1 MSGACN
7 CPMTVLS
14 TLLKAD
20 GMGLAERLSE
30 WLLRRRERQE
40 ERNMRQV
47 TAYFGSLLKKRR
59 ADAGAI
65 LQSVRDYRDCPEVTR
80 KQAELLLEHRFFR
93 YVYQTGYPE
102 WRAVMDALKETRYG
116 MREGAAIPRSVK
128 EAAESPMLRLA
139 AQYKVLEHE
148 YTRRN
153 APQPLSPE
161 AQAERDAA
169 HRLLNCC
176 MREGDLDALKRLA
189 LKGEKPDDSVAIRHG
204 LAEGYRRLEELS
216 REWNEEMRGDNHT
229 VMEQI
234 ELREADERGRLMRQ
248 AAALYERKTGGKLP
262 GDYLEAVKAE
272 RALLHGLARHGWDGQ
287 REVPKETVEKYGL
300 TEDFAGIVRL
310 RWDYHLS
317 EDNGDF
323 SRDYPEAAIGRHN
336 RAIRERAAKELAGL
350 EARLFPEK
358 AASRERKAAH
368 LRADN
373 RASPTASLRRE
384 RKERPAS
391 GKPGK
396 QTGGSPG
403 KENQNVGQP

>member
-1 MSGACN
+1 
-7 CPMTVLS
+7 MTVLS

-20 GMGLAERLSE
+20 GMGLAEKLSE

-47 TAYFGSLLKKRR
+47 AAYFGSLLKKRR

-116 MREGAAIPRSVK
+116 MREGAAIPRSVR
-128 EAAESPMLRLA
+128 EA
-139 AQYKVLEHE
+139 AQYKVLEYE

-216 REWNEEMRGDNHT
+216 REWSEEMRGDNHT

-234 ELREADERGRLMRQ
+234 ELREADERGKLMRQ
-248 AAALYERKTGGKLP
+248 AAALYERKTGGRLP

-300 TEDFAGIVRL
+300 TEDFAGIARL

-373 RASPTASLRRE
+373 RASPTASLKRE
-384 RKERPAS
+384 RKEP
-391 GKPGK
+391 PGK
-396 QTGGSPG
+396 RQTGETGRRKPPG
-403 KENQNVGQP
+403 RRIRM

>member
-1 MSGACN
+1 
-7 CPMTVLS
+7 
-14 TLLKAD
+14 
-20 GMGLAERLSE
+20 MGLAEKLSE

-47 TAYFGSLLKKRR
+47 AAYFGSLLKKRR

-116 MREGAAIPRSVK
+116 MREGAAIPRSVR
-128 EAAESPMLRLA
+128 EAAESPMLRLE
-139 AQYKVLEHE
+139 AQYKVLEYE

-216 REWNEEMRGDNHT
+216 REWSEEMRGDNHT

-234 ELREADERGRLMRQ
+234 ELREADERGKLMRQ
-248 AAALYERKTGGKLP
+248 AAALYERKTGGRLP

-300 TEDFAGIVRL
+300 TEDFADIARL

-323 SRDYPEAAIGRHN
+323 SRDYPEAAMDATTVPSGSVQRKNWQVWKRGCSPKRRQAGNGR
-336 RAIRERAAKELAGL
+336 
-350 EARLFPEK
+350 
-358 AASRERKAAH
+358 
-368 LRADN
+368 LRTCGRTTGQAPRHRSN
-373 RASPTASLRRE
+373 GNGRS
-384 RKERPAS
+384 RPAS
-391 GKPGK
+391 GKPER
-396 QTGGSPG
+396 QAGGSLRG
-403 KENQNVGQP
+403 EESECRTTINF

>member
-1 MSGACN
+1 
-7 CPMTVLS
+7 
-14 TLLKAD
+14 
-20 GMGLAERLSE
+20 MGLAEKLSE
-30 WLLRRRERQE
+30 WLFRRRERQE
-40 ERNMRQV
+40 ERNMRQA
-47 TAYFGSLLKKRR
+47 TAYFGSLLNKRR

-116 MREGAAIPRSVK
+116 MREGAAIPRSVR

-139 AQYKVLEHE
+139 AQYKVLEYE

-234 ELREADERGRLMRQ
+234 ELREADERGKLMRQ
-248 AAALYERKTGGKLP
+248 AAALYERKTGGRLP

-300 TEDFAGIVRL
+300 TEDFAGIARL

-317 EDNGDF
+317 EDNGDL

-373 RASPTASLRRE
+373 RASPTASLKRE

-391 GKPGK
+391 DKPER
-396 QTGGSPG
+396 QAEGSLRG
-403 KENQNVGQP
+403 EESECRTTINF

>member
-1 MSGACN
+1 
-7 CPMTVLS
+7 
-14 TLLKAD
+14 
-20 GMGLAERLSE
+20 MGLAERLSE

-80 KQAELLLEHRFFR
+80 KQAELLEHRFFR

-116 MREGAAIPRSVK
+116 MRERAAIPRSVK

-216 REWNEEMRGDNHT
+216 REWSEEMRGDNHT

-234 ELREADERGRLMRQ
+234 ELREADERGKLMRQ
-248 AAALYERKTGGKLP
+248 AAALYERKTGGILP

-300 TEDFAGIVRL
+300 TEDFAGIARL

-317 EDNGDF
+317 EDNGDL

-373 RASPTASLRRE
+373 RASPTASLKRE
-384 RKERPAS
+384 RKEP
-391 GKPGK
+391 PGK
-396 QTGGSPG
+396 RQAGETGRRKPPG
-403 KENQNVGQP
+403 RRIRM

>member
-1 MSGACN
+1 
-7 CPMTVLS
+7 MTVLS

-20 GMGLAERLSE
+20 GMGLAEKLSE

-47 TAYFGSLLKKRR
+47 AAYFGSLLNKRR

-116 MREGAAIPRSVK
+116 MREGAAIPRSVR

-139 AQYKVLEHE
+139 AQYKVLEYE

-189 LKGEKPDDSVAIRHG
+189 LKGEKPDDSIAIRHG

-216 REWNEEMRGDNHT
+216 REWSEEMRGDNHT

-234 ELREADERGRLMRQ
+234 ELREADERGKLMRQ
-248 AAALYERKTGGKLP
+248 AAALYEKKTGGRLP

-272 RALLHGLARHGWDGQ
+272 RALLHGFARHGWDGQ
-287 REVPKETVEKYGL
+287 REVPKETMEKYGL
-300 TEDFAGIVRL
+300 TRDFAGIARL

-373 RASPTASLRRE
+373 RASPTASLKRE
-384 RKERPAS
+384 RKEP
-391 GKPGK
+391 PGK
-396 QTGGSPG
+396 RQTGETGRRKPPG
-403 KENQNVGQP
+403 RRIRM

>member
-1 MSGACN
+1 
-7 CPMTVLS
+7 
-14 TLLKAD
+14 
-20 GMGLAERLSE
+20 MGLAEKLSE

-47 TAYFGSLLKKRR
+47 AAYFGSLLNKRR

-116 MREGAAIPRSVK
+116 MREGAAIPRSVR

-139 AQYKVLEHE
+139 AQYKVLEYE
-148 YTRRN
+148 NTRCN

-189 LKGEKPDDSVAIRHG
+189 LKGEKPDDSIAIRHG

-216 REWNEEMRGDNHT
+216 REWSEEMRGDNHT

-234 ELREADERGRLMRQ
+234 ELRE
-248 AAALYERKTGGKLP
+248 
-262 GDYLEAVKAE
+262 
-272 RALLHGLARHGWDGQ
+272 
-287 REVPKETVEKYGL
+287 VPKETVEKYGL
-300 TEDFAGIVRL
+300 TRDFAGIARL

-373 RASPTASLRRE
+373 RASPTASLKRE
-384 RKERPAS
+384 RKEPPGKRQTGETGR
-391 GKPGK
+391 GKP
-396 QTGGSPG
+396 PG
-403 KENQNVGQP
+403 RRIRM

>member
-1 MSGACN
+1 
-7 CPMTVLS
+7 
-14 TLLKAD
+14 
-20 GMGLAERLSE
+20 MGLAEKLSE

-47 TAYFGSLLKKRR
+47 AAYFGSLLNKRR

-116 MREGAAIPRSVK
+116 MREGAAIPRSVR
-128 EAAESPMLRLA
+128 EAAESPMLRLE
-139 AQYKVLEHE
+139 AQYKVLEYE

-216 REWNEEMRGDNHT
+216 REWSEEMRGDNHT

-248 AAALYERKTGGKLP
+248 PPPFTR
-262 GDYLEAVKAE
+262 
-272 RALLHGLARHGWDGQ
+272 
-287 REVPKETVEKYGL
+287 
-300 TEDFAGIVRL
+300 
-310 RWDYHLS
+310 
-317 EDNGDF
+317 
-323 SRDYPEAAIGRHN
+323 GR
-336 RAIRERAAKELAGL
+336 RAA
-350 EARLFPEK
+350 
-358 AASRERKAAH
+358 
-368 LRADN
+368 DC
-373 RASPTASLRRE
+373 
-384 RKERPAS
+384 PATIW
-391 GKPGK
+391 KR
-396 QTGGSPG
+396 
-403 KENQNVGQP
+403 

>member
-1 MSGACN
+1 
-7 CPMTVLS
+7 
-14 TLLKAD
+14 
-20 GMGLAERLSE
+20 MGLAEKLSE

-47 TAYFGSLLKKRR
+47 AAYFGSLLNKRR

-80 KQAELLLEHRFFR
+80 KQAELLEHRFFR

-116 MREGAAIPRSVK
+116 MREGAVIPRSVR

-139 AQYKVLEHE
+139 AQYKVLEYE

-216 REWNEEMRGDNHT
+216 REWSEEMRGDNHT

-234 ELREADERGRLMRQ
+234 ELREADERGKLMRQ
-248 AAALYERKTGGKLP
+248 AAALYERKTGGRLP

-287 REVPKETVEKYGL
+287 REVPKEAVEKYGL
-300 TEDFAGIVRL
+300 TEDFAGIARL

-373 RASPTASLRRE
+373 RASPTASLKRE
-384 RKERPAS
+384 RKEP
-391 GKPGK
+391 PGK
-396 QTGGSPG
+396 RQTGETGRRKPPG
-403 KENQNVGQP
+403 RRIRM

>member
-1 MSGACN
+1 
-7 CPMTVLS
+7 MTVLS

-116 MREGAAIPRSVK
+116 MRERAAIPRSVK

-216 REWNEEMRGDNHT
+216 REWSEEMRGDNHT

-234 ELREADERGRLMRQ
+234 ELRE
-248 AAALYERKTGGKLP
+248 
-262 GDYLEAVKAE
+262 AE

-300 TEDFAGIVRL
+300 MEDFAGIARL

-317 EDNGDF
+317 EDNGDL

-373 RASPTASLRRE
+373 RASPTASLKRE
-384 RKERPAS
+384 RKEP
-391 GKPGK
+391 PGK
-396 QTGGSPG
+396 RQAGETGRRKPPG
-403 KENQNVGQP
+403 RRIRM

>member
-1 MSGACN
+1 
-7 CPMTVLS
+7 
-14 TLLKAD
+14 
-20 GMGLAERLSE
+20 MGLAEKLSE
-30 WLLRRRERQE
+30 WLFRRRERQE
-40 ERNMRQV
+40 ERNMRQA
-47 TAYFGSLLKKRR
+47 TAYFGSLLNKRR

-116 MREGAAIPRSVK
+116 MREGAAIPRSVR

-139 AQYKVLEHE
+139 AQYKVLEYE

-234 ELREADERGRLMRQ
+234 ELREADERGKLMRQ
-248 AAALYERKTGGKLP
+248 AALYERKTGGRLP

-300 TEDFAGIVRL
+300 TEDFAGIARL

-317 EDNGDF
+317 
-323 SRDYPEAAIGRHN
+323 DYYWEISVFYTEAAIGRHN

-373 RASPTASLRRE
+373 RASPTAALNRE
-384 RKERPAS
+384 RKEP
-391 GKPGK
+391 PGK
-396 QTGGSPG
+396 RQTGETGRRKPPG
-403 KENQNVGQP
+403 RRIRM

>member
-1 MSGACN
+1 
-7 CPMTVLS
+7 
-14 TLLKAD
+14 
-20 GMGLAERLSE
+20 MGLAERLSE

-204 LAEGYRRLEELS
+204 LAEGYHTARRLSGSGEGGTGAAPRARPPRLGRSAGSTE
-216 REWNEEMRGDNHT
+216 GDGGE
-229 VMEQI
+229 V
-234 ELREADERGRLMRQ
+234 RADGGFCRHRPAKVGLPPERGQRRP
-248 AAALYERKTGGKLP
+248 LP
-262 GDYLEAVKAE
+262 
-272 RALLHGLARHGWDGQ
+272 
-287 REVPKETVEKYGL
+287 
-300 TEDFAGIVRL
+300 
-310 RWDYHLS
+310 
-317 EDNGDF
+317 
-323 SRDYPEAAIGRHN
+323 
-336 RAIRERAAKELAGL
+336 
-350 EARLFPEK
+350 
-358 AASRERKAAH
+358 
-368 LRADN
+368 
-373 RASPTASLRRE
+373 
-384 RKERPAS
+384 
-391 GKPGK
+391 
-396 QTGGSPG
+396 
-403 KENQNVGQP
+403 

>member
-1 MSGACN
+1 
-7 CPMTVLS
+7 
-14 TLLKAD
+14 
-20 GMGLAERLSE
+20 MGLAERLSE

-65 LQSVRDYRDCPEVTR
+65 LQSVKDYRDCPEVTR

-116 MREGAAIPRSVK
+116 MR

-248 AAALYERKTGGKLP
+248 AAALYERKTGGRLP

-300 TEDFAGIVRL
+300 TEDFAGIARL

-317 EDNGDF
+317 EDNGDL
-323 SRDYPEAAIGRHN
+323 SRDYPEAAIGSHN
-336 RAIRERAAKELAGL
+336 RAIRERAAKELAVL

-373 RASPTASLRRE
+373 RASPTASLKRE
-384 RKERPAS
+384 RKEP
-391 GKPGK
+391 PGK
-396 QTGGSPG
+396 RQAGETDRRKPP
-403 KENQNVGQP
+403 VRRIRM

>member
-1 MSGACN
+1 
-7 CPMTVLS
+7 
-14 TLLKAD
+14 
-20 GMGLAERLSE
+20 
-30 WLLRRRERQE
+30 
-40 ERNMRQV
+40 MR
-47 TAYFGSLLKKRR
+47 
-59 ADAGAI
+59 
-65 LQSVRDYRDCPEVTR
+65 
-80 KQAELLLEHRFFR
+80 
-93 YVYQTGYPE
+93 
-102 WRAVMDALKETRYG
+102 
-116 MREGAAIPRSVK
+116 
-128 EAAESPMLRLA
+128 EAAESPMLRLE
-139 AQYKVLEHE
+139 AQYKVLEYE

-216 REWNEEMRGDNHT
+216 REWSEEMRGDNHT

-234 ELREADERGRLMRQ
+234 ELREADERGKLMRQ
-248 AAALYERKTGGKLP
+248 AAALYERKTGGRLP

-300 TEDFAGIVRL
+300 TRDFAGIARL

-323 SRDYPEAAIGRHN
+323 SRDYPEAANRTPQPCHPGACGERTGRS
-336 RAIRERAAKELAGL
+336 GS
-350 EARLFPEK
+350 EAVP
-358 AASRERKAAH
+358 RKG
-368 LRADN
+368 
-373 RASPTASLRRE
+373 
-384 RKERPAS
+384 
-391 GKPGK
+391 GKPGTEGCAPAGGQPGK
-396 QTGGSPG
+396 PHGIAQTGTEGAARQAANRGDRQAEASG
-403 KENQNVGQP
+403 EKNQNVGQP

>member
-80 KQAELLLEHRFFR
+80 KQAELLEHRFFR

-116 MREGAAIPRSVK
+116 MRERAAIPRSVK

-176 MREGDLDALKRLA
+176 MREGDPDALKRLA

-216 REWNEEMRGDNHT
+216 REWSEEMRGDNHT

-234 ELREADERGRLMRQ
+234 ELREADERGKLMRQ
-248 AAALYERKTGGKLP
+248 AAALYERKTGGILP

-300 TEDFAGIVRL
+300 MEDFAGIARL

-317 EDNGDF
+317 EDNGDL

-373 RASPTASLRRE
+373 RASPTASLKRE
-384 RKERPAS
+384 RKEP
-391 GKPGK
+391 PGK
-396 QTGGSPG
+396 RQAGETGRRKPPG
-403 KENQNVGQP
+403 RRIRM

>member
-1 MSGACN
+1 
-7 CPMTVLS
+7 
-14 TLLKAD
+14 
-20 GMGLAERLSE
+20 MGLAEKLSE

-47 TAYFGSLLKKRR
+47 AAYFGSLLKKRR

-116 MREGAAIPRSVK
+116 MREGAAIPRSVR

-139 AQYKVLEHE
+139 AQYKVLEYE

-216 REWNEEMRGDNHT
+216 WEWSEEMRGDNHT

-234 ELREADERGRLMRQ
+234 ELREADERGKLMRQ
-248 AAALYERKTGGKLP
+248 AAALYERKTGGRLP

-272 RALLHGLARHGWDGQ
+272 RALLHGLARHGWGGARGGTQGWPRGPARHGWDGQ

-300 TEDFAGIVRL
+300 TEDFAGIARL

-373 RASPTASLRRE
+373 RASPTASLKRE
-384 RKERPAS
+384 RKEP
-391 GKPGK
+391 PGK
-396 QTGGSPG
+396 RQTGETGRRKPPG
-403 KENQNVGQP
+403 RRIRM

>member
-1 MSGACN
+1 
-7 CPMTVLS
+7 MTVLS

-20 GMGLAERLSE
+20 GMGLAEKLSE

-47 TAYFGSLLKKRR
+47 AAYFGSLLNKRR

-116 MREGAAIPRSVK
+116 MREGAAIPRSVR

-139 AQYKVLEHE
+139 AQYKVLEYE

-169 HRLLNCC
+169 H
-176 MREGDLDALKRLA
+176 
-189 LKGEKPDDSVAIRHG
+189 
-204 LAEGYRRLEELS
+204 
-216 REWNEEMRGDNHT
+216 
-229 VMEQI
+229 
-234 ELREADERGRLMRQ
+234 
-248 AAALYERKTGGKLP
+248 
-262 GDYLEAVKAE
+262 
-272 RALLHGLARHGWDGQ
+272 
-287 REVPKETVEKYGL
+287 
-300 TEDFAGIVRL
+300 
-310 RWDYHLS
+310 
-317 EDNGDF
+317 
-323 SRDYPEAAIGRHN
+323 
-336 RAIRERAAKELAGL
+336 
-350 EARLFPEK
+350 
-358 AASRERKAAH
+358 

-373 RASPTASLRRE
+373 RASPTASLKRE
-384 RKERPAS
+384 RKEP
-391 GKPGK
+391 PGK
-396 QTGGSPG
+396 RQTGETGRRKPPG
-403 KENQNVGQP
+403 RRIRM

>member
-1 MSGACN
+1 
-7 CPMTVLS
+7 
-14 TLLKAD
+14 
-20 GMGLAERLSE
+20 MGLAERLSE

-116 MREGAAIPRSVK
+116 MREGAAIPRSVR

-216 REWNEEMRGDNHT
+216 REWSEEMRGDNHT

-234 ELREADERGRLMRQ
+234 ELREADERGKLMRQ

-300 TEDFAGIVRL
+300 TENFAGIARL

-373 RASPTASLRRE
+373 RASPTVSVGRE
-384 RKERPAS
+384 QKEP
-391 GKPGK
+391 PGK
-396 QTGGSPG
+396 RQAGETGKSPRRGGHPAATG
-403 KENQNVGQP
+403 KSDRQDRCCDQ

>member
-1 MSGACN
+1 
-7 CPMTVLS
+7 MTVLS

-20 GMGLAERLSE
+20 GMGLAEKLSE

-47 TAYFGSLLKKRR
+47 AAYFGSLLKKRR

-116 MREGAAIPRSVK
+116 MREGAAIPRSVR
-128 EAAESPMLRLA
+128 EAAESPMLRLE
-139 AQYKVLEHE
+139 AQYKVLEYE

-216 REWNEEMRGDNHT
+216 REWSEEMRGDNHT

-234 ELREADERGRLMRQ
+234 ELREADERGKLMRQ
-248 AAALYERKTGGKLP
+248 AAALYERKTGGRLP

-300 TEDFAGIVRL
+300 TEDFADIARL

-323 SRDYPEAAIGRHN
+323 SRDYPEAAMDATTVPSGSVQRKNWQVWKRGCSPKRRQAGNGR
-336 RAIRERAAKELAGL
+336 
-350 EARLFPEK
+350 
-358 AASRERKAAH
+358 
-368 LRADN
+368 LRTCGRTTGQAPRHRSN
-373 RASPTASLRRE
+373 GNGRS
-384 RKERPAS
+384 RPAS
-391 GKPGK
+391 GKPER
-396 QTGGSPG
+396 QAGGSLRG
-403 KENQNVGQP
+403 EESECRTTINF

>member
-1 MSGACN
+1 
-7 CPMTVLS
+7 
-14 TLLKAD
+14 
-20 GMGLAERLSE
+20 MGLAERLSE

-80 KQAELLLEHRFFR
+80 KQAELLEHRFFR

-116 MREGAAIPRSVK
+116 MRERAAIPRSVK

-216 REWNEEMRGDNHT
+216 REWSEEMRGDNHT

-234 ELREADERGRLMRQ
+234 ELREADERGKLMRQ
-248 AAALYERKTGGKLP
+248 AAALYERKTGGILP

-300 TEDFAGIVRL
+300 MEDFAGIARL

-317 EDNGDF
+317 EDNGDL

-373 RASPTASLRRE
+373 RASPTASLKRE
-384 RKERPAS
+384 RKEP
-391 GKPGK
+391 PGK
-396 QTGGSPG
+396 RQAGETGRRKPPG
-403 KENQNVGQP
+403 RRIRM

>member
-1 MSGACN
+1 
-7 CPMTVLS
+7 MTVLS
-14 TLLKAD
+14 ILLKAD
-20 GMGLAERLSE
+20 GMGLVERLSE

-47 TAYFGSLLKKRR
+47 AAYFGSLLNKRR

-116 MREGAAIPRSVK
+116 MREGAAIPRSVR

-139 AQYKVLEHE
+139 AQYKVLEYE

-216 REWNEEMRGDNHT
+216 WEWSEEMRGDNHT

-234 ELREADERGRLMRQ
+234 ELREADERGKLMRQ
-248 AAALYERKTGGKLP
+248 AAALYERKTGGRLP

-300 TEDFAGIVRL
+300 TEDFAGIARL

-373 RASPTASLRRE
+373 RASPTASLKGE
-384 RKERPAS
+384 RKEP
-391 GKPGK
+391 PGK
-396 QTGGSPG
+396 RQTGETGRRKPPG
-403 KENQNVGQP
+403 RRIRM

>member
-1 MSGACN
+1 M
-7 CPMTVLS
+7 
-14 TLLKAD
+14 KAD
-20 GMGLAERLSE
+20 GMGLAEKLSE
-30 WLLRRRERQE
+30 WLLRHRERQE
-40 ERNMRQV
+40 QRNMRQV
-47 TAYFGSLLKKRR
+47 AAYFGSLLNKRR

-93 YVYQTGYPE
+93 YVYQTSYPE

-116 MREGAAIPRSVK
+116 MREGAAIPRSVR
-128 EAAESPMLRLA
+128 EAAESPMLRLE
-139 AQYKVLEHE
+139 AQYKVLEYE

-216 REWNEEMRGDNHT
+216 REWSEEMRGDNHT

-248 AAALYERKTGGKLP
+248 QPPFTR
-262 GDYLEAVKAE
+262 
-272 RALLHGLARHGWDGQ
+272 RR
-287 REVPKETVEKYGL
+287 
-300 TEDFAGIVRL
+300 
-310 RWDYHLS
+310 
-317 EDNGDF
+317 
-323 SRDYPEAAIGRHN
+323 
-336 RAIRERAAKELAGL
+336 RAA
-350 EARLFPEK
+350 
-358 AASRERKAAH
+358 
-368 LRADN
+368 DC
-373 RASPTASLRRE
+373 
-384 RKERPAS
+384 PATIW
-391 GKPGK
+391 KR
-396 QTGGSPG
+396 
-403 KENQNVGQP
+403 

>member
-1 MSGACN
+1 
-7 CPMTVLS
+7 
-14 TLLKAD
+14 
-20 GMGLAERLSE
+20 MGLAEKLSE

-116 MREGAAIPRSVK
+116 MREGTAIPRSVR

-216 REWNEEMRGDNHT
+216 REWSEEMRSDNHT

-248 AAALYERKTGGKLP
+248 AAALYERKTGGRLP

-300 TEDFAGIVRL
+300 MAEDFAGIARL

-317 EDNGDF
+317 EDNGDL
-323 SRDYPEAAIGRHN
+323 SRNYPEAAIGRHN

-373 RASPTASLRRE
+373 RASPTASLKRE
-384 RKERPAS
+384 RKEP
-391 GKPGK
+391 PGK
-396 QTGGSPG
+396 RQAGETGRRKPPG
-403 KENQNVGQP
+403 RRIRM

>member
-1 MSGACN
+1 
-7 CPMTVLS
+7 MTVLS

-116 MREGAAIPRSVK
+116 KREGAAIPRSVR

-139 AQYKVLEHE
+139 AQYKVLEYE
-148 YTRRN
+148 NTRRN

-169 HRLLNCC
+169 HRLLNFC

-189 LKGEKPDDSVAIRHG
+189 LKGERPDDSVAIRHG
-204 LAEGYRRLEELS
+204 
-216 REWNEEMRGDNHT
+216 
-229 VMEQI
+229 
-234 ELREADERGRLMRQ
+234 
-248 AAALYERKTGGKLP
+248 
-262 GDYLEAVKAE
+262 
-272 RALLHGLARHGWDGQ
+272 WDDQ

-300 TEDFAGIVRL
+300 TRDFAGIARL

-373 RASPTASLRRE
+373 RASPTASLKRE
-384 RKERPAS
+384 RKEP
-391 GKPGK
+391 PGK
-396 QTGGSPG
+396 RQTGETGRRKPPG
-403 KENQNVGQP
+403 RRIRM

>member
-1 MSGACN
+1 
-7 CPMTVLS
+7 MTVLS

-20 GMGLAERLSE
+20 GMGLAEKLSE

-40 ERNMRQV
+40 ERNMRQAK
-47 TAYFGSLLKKRR
+47 AYFGSLLNKRR

-116 MREGAAIPRSVK
+116 MREGSAIPRSVR
-128 EAAESPMLRLA
+128 EAAESPILRLA

-234 ELREADERGRLMRQ
+234 ELREADERGKLMRQ
-248 AAALYERKTGGKLP
+248 AAALYERKTGGRLP

-272 RALLHGLARHGWDGQ
+272 RALLHARPPRLGRSAGSTEGDGGEVRADGGLCRYRPAEVGLPPERGQ
-287 REVPKETVEKYGL
+287 RGL
-300 TEDFAGIVRL
+300 L
-310 RWDYHLS
+310 
-317 EDNGDF
+317 
-323 SRDYPEAAIGRHN
+323 P
-336 RAIRERAAKELAGL
+336 
-350 EARLFPEK
+350 
-358 AASRERKAAH
+358 
-368 LRADN
+368 
-373 RASPTASLRRE
+373 
-384 RKERPAS
+384 
-391 GKPGK
+391 
-396 QTGGSPG
+396 
-403 KENQNVGQP
+403 

>member
-1 MSGACN
+1 
-7 CPMTVLS
+7 MTVLS

-20 GMGLAERLSE
+20 GMGLAEKLSE

-47 TAYFGSLLKKRR
+47 AAYFGSLLNKRR

-93 YVYQTGYPE
+93 YVYQTSYPE

-116 MREGAAIPRSVK
+116 MREGAAIPRSVR
-128 EAAESPMLRLA
+128 EAAESPMLRLE
-139 AQYKVLEHE
+139 AQYKVLEYE

-216 REWNEEMRGDNHT
+216 REWSEEMRGDNHT

-234 ELREADERGRLMRQ
+234 ELREADERGKLMRQ
-248 AAALYERKTGGKLP
+248 AAALYERKTGGRLP

-272 RALLHGLARHGWDGQ
+272 RALLHGIARHGWDGQ

-300 TEDFAGIVRL
+300 TEDFAGIARL

-317 EDNGDF
+317 EDNGDL

-373 RASPTASLRRE
+373 RASPTASLKGE
-384 RKERPAS
+384 RKEP
-391 GKPGK
+391 PGK
-396 QTGGSPG
+396 RQTGETGRRKPPG
-403 KENQNVGQP
+403 RRIRM

>member
-1 MSGACN
+1 
-7 CPMTVLS
+7 
-14 TLLKAD
+14 
-20 GMGLAERLSE
+20 MGLAERLSE

-216 REWNEEMRGDNHT
+216 REWSEEMRGDNHT

-234 ELREADERGRLMRQ
+234 ELREADERGKLMRQ
-248 AAALYERKTGGKLP
+248 AAALYERKTGGILP

-300 TEDFAGIVRL
+300 MEDFAGIARL

-317 EDNGDF
+317 EDNGDL

-358 AASRERKAAH
+358 AASR
-368 LRADN
+368 
-373 RASPTASLRRE
+373 ASPTASLKRE
-384 RKERPAS
+384 RKEP
-391 GKPGK
+391 PGK
-396 QTGGSPG
+396 RQAGETGRRKPPG
-403 KENQNVGQP
+403 RRIRM

>member
-1 MSGACN
+1 
-7 CPMTVLS
+7 MTVLS

-20 GMGLAERLSE
+20 GMGLAEKLSE
-30 WLLRRRERQE
+30 WLFRRRERQE
-40 ERNMRQV
+40 ERNMRQA
-47 TAYFGSLLKKRR
+47 TAYFGSLLNKRR

-116 MREGAAIPRSVK
+116 MREGAAIPRSVR

-139 AQYKVLEHE
+139 AQYKVLEYE

-234 ELREADERGRLMRQ
+234 ELREADERGKLMRQ
-248 AAALYERKTGGKLP
+248 AALYERKTGGRLP

-300 TEDFAGIVRL
+300 TEDFAGIARL

-317 EDNGDF
+317 EDNGDL

-373 RASPTASLRRE
+373 RASPTASLKRE
-384 RKERPAS
+384 RKEP
-391 GKPGK
+391 PGK
-396 QTGGSPG
+396 RQTGETGRRKPPG
-403 KENQNVGQP
+403 RRIRM

>member
-1 MSGACN
+1 
-7 CPMTVLS
+7 MTVLS

-80 KQAELLLEHRFFR
+80 KQAELLEHRFFR

-116 MREGAAIPRSVK
+116 MRERAAIPRSVK

-216 REWNEEMRGDNHT
+216 REWSEEMRGDNHT

-234 ELREADERGRLMRQ
+234 ELREADERGKLMRQ
-248 AAALYERKTGGKLP
+248 AAALYERKTGGILP

-300 TEDFAGIVRL
+300 TEDFAGIARL

-317 EDNGDF
+317 EDNGDL

-373 RASPTASLRRE
+373 RASPTASLKRE
-384 RKERPAS
+384 RKEP
-391 GKPGK
+391 PGK
-396 QTGGSPG
+396 RQAGETGRRKPPG
-403 KENQNVGQP
+403 RRIRM